1 MKWAIF
7 ESLSVKNDLKIRFWH
22 NRLHVLAQARCF
34 FYFDQSRSSTNFAAD
49 RQETWYPRLAKN
61 VRPKRR
67 TSCYKI
73 SDRRIFN

>member
-34 FYFDQSRSSTNFAAD
+34 FTLIKAAHQLILQQTG
-49 RQETWYPRLAKN
+49 REHGTPALQRMCGRNAAPPATK
-61 VRPKRR
+61 
-67 TSCYKI
+67 
-73 SDRRIFN
+73 